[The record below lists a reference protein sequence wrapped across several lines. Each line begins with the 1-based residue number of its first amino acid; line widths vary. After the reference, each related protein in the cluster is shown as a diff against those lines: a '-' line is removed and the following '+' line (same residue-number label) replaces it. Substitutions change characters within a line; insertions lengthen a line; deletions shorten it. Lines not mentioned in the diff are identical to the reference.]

1 MVGAG
6 VGADDDGLIGHVTQD
21 GVVRGSGH
29 NDPDDTGTVVREGAG
44 EGHGAGSLTQDG
56 KTGVAEGREGPARFV
71 RVVGEE
77 VDLVGK
83 TGLDTAIED
92 NVVTG
97 VDEPEVT
104 VGPQGLDKDL
114 QTPPGLLTE
123 DLTQALLG
131 VPALKERVDRAE
143 DPVGVC
149 PTDLK
154 ARRRV

>member
-1 MVGAG
+1 M
-6 VGADDDGLIGHVTQD
+6 
-21 GVVRGSGH
+21 
-29 NDPDDTGTVVREGAG
+29 
-44 EGHGAGSLTQDG
+44 
-56 KTGVAEGREGPARFV
+56 
-71 RVVGEE
+71 GEE

-83 TGLDTAIED
+83 TGLDAVIED

-154 ARRRV
+154 A